1 MECFENVKKTV
12 LGVFG
17 CLGET
22 NARSKTSSVAWSFK
36 RGKGLKRERERERGT
51 YLFSTFSR
59 CRISLEMDYLRKRLQ
74 ARAFPQVS

>member
-36 RGKGLKRERERERGT
+36 RGKGLKRERERER
-51 YLFSTFSR
+51 YVLVFYVF
-59 CRISLEMDYLRKRLQ
+59 
-74 ARAFPQVS
+74 

>member
-36 RGKGLKRERERERGT
+36 RSKGLKREREREVRT
-51 YLFSTFSR
+51 CF
-59 CRISLEMDYLRKRLQ
+59 LRFLGVG
-74 ARAFPQVS
+74 FPWKWTI